1 MRRRLFEP
9 MRADHFKL
17 MDVTAREFA
26 EMYRTQQQ
34 EFPNECRENDYEKRI
49 RAAYPIHPEVFTRL
63 YEDWSTLIKFQRTR
77 GVLRLMAAVIHSL
90 WEKGDRNPLIMP
102 ANIPIDDT
110 RVRDELTRYLSDNWK
125 PIIEKDVD
133 GPDSLP
139 LSIDGEVPN
148 LGKFSACRRVARTV
162 YLGSAPTTSASNKG
176 VEDRR
181 VKLGCA
187 MPGETTAV
195 FGDALRRLAQVA
207 TFLYQDGSRYWYDT
221 QPTVTKLA
229 EDRAEQLKR
238 TPDKISHELDRRLR
252 TDLAQRGEF
261 GKIHPLPASGVDI
274 PDDTDARLVVLGI
287 DFPYSKEPNNPAEV
301 AAKALL
307 ENRGNS
313 PRRFRN
319 TLVFLAPD
327 KQRIA
332 DLDEG
337 IRKYLAW
344 ESILA
349 QKDTLDLR
357 PHQVKQAE
365 TLLKAAD
372 SVVVARLPETYQWL
386 LVPAQPTPQ
395 SPMTWD
401 VLKLSG
407 QLPLAERASKKLK
420 SDELLLP
427 SLGASR
433 LRMELD
439 KVPLWRG
446 NLNHVGISQLAD
458 DFAQYVY
465 LPRLTSTGVLL
476 DAIRNGVNLLTWTH
490 DGFAFAE
497 AYDEAAGRYKGLVAG
512 RMIALIDPHSPGVV
526 VKPEVAAKQLDE
538 EGVPTPGGT
547 PGLPG
552 AGGGQP
558 QPMPGGAPQPEPPQ
572 GPAKPKRF
580 HGTATLDA
588 SRVGRDA
595 GKIAEEVISHLVGL
609 VGANVTVTIEIEAQI
624 PEGAPDNVVR
634 TVTENAR
641 TLKFTSQGF
650 EKE

>member
-1 MRRRLFEP
+1 VRRRLFEP